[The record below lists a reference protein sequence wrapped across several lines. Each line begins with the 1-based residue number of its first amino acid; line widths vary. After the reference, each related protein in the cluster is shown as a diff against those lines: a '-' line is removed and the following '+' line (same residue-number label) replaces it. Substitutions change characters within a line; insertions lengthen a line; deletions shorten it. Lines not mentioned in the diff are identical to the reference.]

1 MIIISLSDARELK
14 AIFHGMLN
22 TEMKICVMD
31 LQFLCVQEIVL
42 VMSCL
47 ISESKNT
54 CIIPILLHMH
64 TYREESV
71 GVN

>member
-47 ISESKNT
+47 TSESKN
-54 CIIPILLHMH
+54 IIPILLHTH
-64 TYREESV
+64 THREESV